1 MSERTI
7 GRVISVDSF
16 RVFIRLDDELKS
28 LYKSGYED
36 IYEVARIN
44 SYIIIPIGADRIV
57 AMVTSVRAI
66 DETELG
72 NKEAIFLTKSARYLV
87 ATMIGTLENNG
98 HYVQGVY
105 NYPILDNPIWYVT
118 RQDLDCIFDQ
128 KEKKLINFDED
139 YYLPIGTSPS
149 FVDYK
154 IKINP
159 DKFFG
164 KHAAIL
170 GNTGSGKSCTLA
182 SIIQSLFDFE
192 YNEKK
197 LKNAHVIIFD
207 TNGEYKNAFQG
218 SKEVPYKNLKEV
230 NPFYIDKNG
239 LKVPFWFMNF
249 ADFEYLFDPSA
260 NTQTPILKRA
270 ISIAKE
276 NKESD
281 LSGIIPRPFIFFLQ
295 ELLAECQKPDFK
307 VKNRIFKDLKDY
319 CIEFNKI
326 ATDYDTKRF
335 KEILKEIYSEKSN
348 FKQEGKYVEGFLNPT
363 NFSKYA
369 TALSAELTAY
379 NIFVTSKITSEER
392 NIDLPLWFGFEKLIN
407 QYIDNAIDE
416 LEGTNNR
423 IREFVSTLRL
433 RLQSFLNDERIAT
446 PLLFNQTVE
455 IEQVLAK
462 FISFVLG
469 DFCKIYQ
476 EADKDLYTEYYKKQL
491 SKTDNEKIEPSNPNQ
506 ITIIDMSLLPYEV
519 LETITGLIGRIILE
533 FLSRYSDD
541 KDRGK
546 TPVVIVLEE
555 AQNYIPEKNNSEKQS
570 IAKNIFERIAR
581 EGRKY
586 GISLLVSSQR
596 PSELSKTVLSQC
608 NSFIIHRL
616 QNPEDQKYVK
626 QLVSAANEDILQQL
640 PILPQQHV
648 IVMGDAV
655 RMPVQARMN
664 NADPRPNS
672 NNPRFIENW
681 LKTLPRDFPNY
692 REVADAWENGE
703 KFDSNVNS
711 DDITGSQTKLPV
723 KLMHQPFVYLK
734 KYSKGLLGISL
745 FVSEN

>member
-1 MSERTI
+1 MSERNI
-7 GRVISVDSF
+7 GKVISVDSF
-16 RVFIRLDDELKS
+16 RVFIRLEDDLKS

-72 NKEAIFLTKSARYLV
+72 KNKEAIFLTKSARYLV
-87 ATMIGTLENNG
+87 ATMIGTLENTG
-98 HYVQGVY
+98 RYLQGVY
-105 NYPILDNPIWYVT
+105 NYPILDNPVWYVT
-118 RQDLDCIFDQ
+118 RKDLDSIFDQ
-128 KEKKLINFDED
+128 KEKGKVDFEDD
-139 YYLPIGTSPS
+139 YYLPIGTSPAFS
-149 FVDYK
+149 DYK

-182 SIIQSLFDFE
+182 SILQSLFDFN
-192 YNEKK
+192 YNNKK

-218 SKEVPYKNLKEV
+218 TSNIPYKNIKEV
-230 NPFYIDKNG
+230 NPFYIDKKG

-249 ADFEYLFDPSA
+249 ADFEFLFDPSA

-281 LSGIIPRPFIFFLQ
+281 MSGIIPRPFIFFLQ
-295 ELLAECQKPDFK
+295 ELLSESLNPDFK
-307 VKNRIFKDLKDY
+307 VRKRIFKDLKDF
-319 CIEFNKI
+319 CIEFNKV
-326 ATDYDTKRF
+326 TTEYDTKEF
-335 KEILKEIYSEKSN
+335 KEILKLYYAEKTG
-348 FKQEGKYVEGFLNPT
+348 FKEDGRYIEGFLNPT
-363 NFSKYA
+363 NFAAYA
-369 TALSAELTAY
+369 KRLGTELTKY
-379 NIFVTSKITSEER
+379 NNFVTNKISSEER
-392 NIDLPLWFGFEKLIN
+392 NIDLPIWFGFEKLIN

-433 RLQSFLNDERIAT
+433 RLQSFLNDERIAS
-446 PLLFNQTVE
+446 PLLFNQTQE
-455 IEQVLAK
+455 MENILAK

-469 DFCKIYQ
+469 DLCKIYQ
-476 EADKDLYTEYYKKQL
+476 DTDKDMFSEYYKEQL
-491 SKTDNEKIEPSNPNQ
+491 KKENNEKLESSLASQ
-506 ITIIDMSLLPYEV
+506 VTIIDMSLLPFEV

-533 FLSRYSDD
+533 FSSRFSDD

-546 TPVVIVLEE
+546 NPIVLVLEE
-555 AQNYIPEKNNSEKQS
+555 AQNYIPEKNNAEKQS
-570 IAKNIFERIAR
+570 IAKRVFERIAR

-616 QNPEDQKYVK
+616 QNPEDQKYVR

-655 RMPVQARMN
+655 RTPVQARMN

-672 NNPRFIENW
+672 NNPKFIENW
-681 LKTLPRDFPNY
+681 TRDQPKDFPDY
-692 REVADAWENGE
+692 IKITKSWEKGE
-703 KFDSNVNS
+703 KF
-711 DDITGSQTKLPV
+711 G
-723 KLMHQPFVYLK
+723 
-734 KYSKGLLGISL
+734 G
-745 FVSEN
+745 